1 MKKVM
6 AAVLI
11 VSIMLCGCSRQKE
24 NTVGQPKLVTR
35 ITAVFDSG
43 TIRLERS
50 YTDSDKM
57 RSVLT
62 YLRCLKT
69 YGTVEPGSGMEEGDQ
84 ATITLH
90 YSDGTTKVYDQ
101 RDSQY
106 LRVSGGDWKAIK
118 PEQAQE
124 LPLLLGLM
132 ESD

>member
-1 MKKVM
+1 LKKVF
-6 AAVLI
+6 AVLVM
-11 VSIMLCGCSRQKE
+11 VSMLLNGCARQGE
-24 NTVGQPKLVTR
+24 NSGSQPKLVTR

-69 YGTVEPGSGMEEGDQ
+69 YGTAQPQPGTAGDEH

-90 YSDGTTKVYDQ
+90 YSDGTTKIYDQ
-101 RDSQY
+101 QGSQY